1 MIQDCYISKYMKEDM
16 RKDYHQVLFCF
27 STSHSIYTL
36 LKHEIKHQV
45 VMFDFV
51 NRITCR
57 MLGEI

>member
-1 MIQDCYISKYMKEDM
+1 MKEDM